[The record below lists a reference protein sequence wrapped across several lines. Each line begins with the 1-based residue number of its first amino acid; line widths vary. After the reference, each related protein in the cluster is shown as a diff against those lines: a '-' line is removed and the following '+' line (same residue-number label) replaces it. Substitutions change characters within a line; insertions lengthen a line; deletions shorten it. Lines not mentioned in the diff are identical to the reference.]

1 MPIRRSAKPGL
12 RPTAASS
19 RSALSRRLTRIRDL
33 AHDLGLDLVRVAGTL
48 SATPAIVAEIEREAD
63 AALRALKSQ
72 V

>member
-1 MPIRRSAKPGL
+1 
-12 RPTAASS
+12 
-19 RSALSRRLTRIRDL
+19 LTRIRDL

>member
-1 MPIRRSAKPGL
+1 MPVRRSAKPGL
-12 RPTAASS
+12 RPTAAV
-19 RSALSRRLTRIRDL
+19 ADVAGPEL